1 MVPQLRVSKA
11 ARSPLRIGI
20 LLDSPRISAFF
31 ARVIDDIQASNF
43 ARIELL
49 VYRKKKA
56 APQAAEKKSRVGN
69 WRERL
74 LDPAKRKRL
83 FYETYQRFDQRNRAA
98 NDPLNQVDCSE
109 RLAGIESIEVEAT
122 GKKFIHRFPDD
133 AVEQIRAKDLDV
145 LLRFGF
151 NILHGEILHC
161 ARYGV
166 WSYHHG
172 DNDFYRG
179 GPALF
184 WELYER
190 APLSGVLL
198 QVLTEELDGGLVLC
212 KSLFATQ
219 QTLSVSK
226 NRYVPYWGATDFVI
240 RKLNELHQFGWDYV
254 REHAVRQA
262 PYQGKRKIYRTPTNL
277 EMLRWLGPQL
287 LKKTAARPFRK
298 NMVQHW
304 RIGARIGNKQ
314 PLGSGPHAD
323 VSGFRWLEAP
333 KGHFWA
339 DPFAI
344 EVNGESWA
352 FFEDYSYRSSEG
364 RICCAEIDRDGSFV
378 SPIPCIEQAGHHY
391 SYPCVFRCGTELFM
405 VPESANSNSID
416 LYRCEEF
423 PARWKKHASLLE
435 GRFVD
440 TTIWQQ
446 NGLWWLM
453 TTSAEP
459 DSRAGSLLLFYAESL
474 SGEWQF
480 HPANPVCTDIRR
492 NRNAGQV
499 FQAEGKWIRPSQS
512 GCPTYGYSFSLNEI
526 TDLTPHSYVERPITS
541 VEPWNG
547 LCGVHTYNRCGEIE
561 LIDGA
566 LMTALGKVR

>member
-1 MVPQLRVSKA
+1 MVPQFRVSTV
-11 ARSPLRIGI
+11 ARPPLRIGI
-20 LLDSPRISAFF
+20 LLDSPKISAFF
-31 ARVIDDIQASNF
+31 ARIIDDIQASNF

-56 APQAAEKKSRVGN
+56 SPQAAEKKSRVGN

-74 LDPAKRKRL
+74 LDPTKRKRL
-83 FYETYQRFDQRNRAA
+83 LYETYQRFDQRNRST
-98 NDPLNQVDCSE
+98 NDPLNPVDCSE
-109 RLAGIESIEVEAT
+109 RLAGIENIEVEPI

-133 AVEQIRAKDLDV
+133 AIEQIRAKDLDV

-151 NILHGEILHC
+151 NILHGEVLNC

-254 REHAVRQA
+254 CKRAVPPA
-262 PYQGKRKIYRTPTNL
+262 PYQGKRKIYRTPTNF
-277 EMLRWLGPQL
+277 EMLHWLGPQL
-287 LKKTAARPFRK
+287 LTKAAARPFRK

-304 RIGARIGNKQ
+304 RIGVRIGRQ
-314 PLGSGPHAD
+314 PLGSSPKAD
-323 VSGFRWLEAP
+323 VTGFRWLEAP

-344 EVNGESWA
+344 DVNGKNWA
-352 FFEDYSYRSSEG
+352 FFEDYSYKSSEG
-364 RICCAEIDRDGSFV
+364 RICCAEIASDGSLD
-378 SPIPCIEQAGHHY
+378 SPVACIEQPGHHY
-391 SYPCVFRCGTELFM
+391 SYPCVFRCGAELFM

-423 PARWKKHASLLE
+423 PAHWKKQASLLE

-499 FQAEGKWIRPSQS
+499 FQAGEKWVRPSQS
-512 GCPTYGYSFSLNEI
+512 GCPTYGYSFSLNEVLEI
-526 TDLTPHSYVERPITS
+526 SPERYSEQPLTTI
-541 VEPWNG
+541 EPWKG
-547 LCGVHTYNRCGEIE
+547 MCGVHTYNRCGNIE

-566 LMTALGKVR
+566 TMTPMNKVL